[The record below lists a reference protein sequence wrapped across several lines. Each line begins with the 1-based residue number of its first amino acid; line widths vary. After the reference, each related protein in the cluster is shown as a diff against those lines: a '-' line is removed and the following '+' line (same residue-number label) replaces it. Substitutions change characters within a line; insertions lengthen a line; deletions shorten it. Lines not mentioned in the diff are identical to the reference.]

1 MGGCMIKI
9 ENFNEIIPSGITY
22 GGHSGSKKGIIFE
35 DERWFLKYPKSTK
48 SMDAPGLSYTT
59 SPLSE
64 YLGSH
69 IYNLIGLDTHETR
82 LGIAGD
88 KVVIACKDFLNKNE
102 TILDFNSI
110 KNDYDEKIEKELE
123 ELSSSTKKHSGTD
136 LDEVMIIINNNDY
149 FKKIPA
155 LKDHF
160 WDMFII
166 DALIS
171 NNDRNDNNWGLVL
184 NHDTM
189 ELKVSPVYDN
199 GASFYS
205 KTSDERIEN
214 ILSSDFKIKQVIYD
228 SAVCSFV
235 KDGKIVNPLKFI
247 ESMTNDECN
256 RALIRIFP
264 KINLNKIKELFDNIP
279 YCYNDLTILSNVQ
292 RKLYYESIKYKYEK
306 VFLPIYE
313 TLMKK

>member
-1 MGGCMIKI
+1 
-9 ENFNEIIPSGITY
+9 
-22 GGHSGSKKGIIFE
+22 
-35 DERWFLKYPKSTK
+35 
-48 SMDAPGLSYTT
+48 
-59 SPLSE
+59 
-64 YLGSH
+64 
-69 IYNLIGLDTHETR
+69 
-82 LGIAGD
+82 
-88 KVVIACKDFLNKNE
+88 
-102 TILDFNSI
+102 
-110 KNDYDEKIEKELE
+110 
-123 ELSSSTKKHSGTD
+123 
-136 LDEVMIIINNNDY
+136 
-149 FKKIPA
+149 
-155 LKDHF
+155 
-160 WDMFII
+160 
-166 DALIS
+166 
-171 NNDRNDNNWGLVL
+171 
-184 NHDTM
+184 M